1 MSTKRVY
8 YAISHG
14 SLTLVFAFDSNQPVR
29 VDPVVSVIQAGQ
41 STSKRRLLCHLQ
53 KQRYNYI
60 IYAYAYII

>member
-1 MSTKRVY
+1 MSTKSVY

-29 VDPVVSVIQAGQ
+29 VDPVVSVIQTGQ

>member
-1 MSTKRVY
+1 MSTKSVY

-29 VDPVVSVIQAGQ
+29 VDLGGSLIQAGK